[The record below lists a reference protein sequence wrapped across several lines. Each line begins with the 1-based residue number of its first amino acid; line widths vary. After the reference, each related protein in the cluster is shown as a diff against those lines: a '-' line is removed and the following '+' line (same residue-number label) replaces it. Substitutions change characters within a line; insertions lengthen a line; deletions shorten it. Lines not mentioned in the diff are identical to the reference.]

1 MQDDISTSLPLRER
15 EFVVARRFVS
25 PLGHRLISL
34 SCDLEALTSRGLLGL
49 EPQKFR
55 ICSKCVMHF
64 CKFVCSVRNVV
75 LTCVR

>member
-15 EFVVARRFVS
+15 AFVVAHRFVS
-25 PLGHRLISL
+25 PLGHRLISYSR

-55 ICSKCVMHF
+55 ICSKCIMHF
-64 CKFVCSVRNVV
+64 CKFVCSVM
-75 LTCVR
+75 